1 MYEVGVVEQ
10 FEGAHRLSGNFG
22 AATRTHGH
30 TYRVELVVRGQHLRD
45 DGTLCDIGQLG
56 DALRA
61 AIGELDHQNLDVLPV
76 FSGRNTTAEIVAEHV
91 LDRVT
96 PAIDVHGLAGIMI
109 RVWESPGAF
118 AAFERM
124 LTDR

>member
-1 MYEVGVVEQ
+1 M
-10 FEGAHRLSGNFG
+10 RLASSNSSKAPTASAGISAPRPG
-22 AATRTHGH
+22 
-30 TYRVELVVRGQHLRD
+30 RD

-56 DALRA
+56 DALLA

-76 FSGRNTTAEIVAEHV
+76 FSGRNTTAEIVAEHL